1 MWTLPR
7 LSIALSQ
14 MDLLYMIRH
23 LTNKMY
29 CLYAQAR
36 RAPVLPWALQVVE
49 LLEPLSPGPVMLSGC
64 NVPPWF
70 FEPYAEWIRLGH
82 TGLSWDPE
90 PAKFP
95 RESLASRPLQV
106 AGTALS
112 LKDCGSLG
120 HWKGADI
127 LVLGDSLSGQKEN
140 EFRTS
145 LDYKDSLSA
154 LHSIQG
160 WGPWI
165 SIPRL
170 CPDSATV
177 SSLQRLMSRSSSGAG
192 ILLNQLG
199 SRFYSLLT
207 VILSTLFDTFKPHF
221 ILFPKWG
228 DENIFKWDISKVL
241 RTVPGT
247 E

>member
-1 MWTLPR
+1 MWTLSR

-14 MDLLYMIRH
+14 IDLFYMIRH

-64 NVPPWF
+64 NVSPWF
-70 FEPYAEWIRLGH
+70 FEPYVEWIRLGR

-95 RESLASRPLQV
+95 GDSLASRPLQM

-140 EFRTS
+140 EFRTG
-145 LDYKDSLSA
+145 LDDKDSLSTCIPFMVRVHESA
-154 LHSIQG
+154 FLGYVLIMLLFPVCSVQWVG
-160 WGPWI
+160 VAVELEFCWI
-165 SIPRL
+165 SW
-170 CPDSATV
+170 DQDFTV
-177 SSLQRLMSRSSSGAG
+177 
-192 ILLNQLG
+192 
-199 SRFYSLLT
+199 Y
-207 VILSTLFDTFKPHF
+207 
-221 ILFPKWG
+221 
-228 DENIFKWDISKVL
+228 
-241 RTVPGT
+241 
-247 E
+247 